1 MLDEITLIIPAK
13 SEKESLPKVLD
24 KLNIY
29 KFKYL
34 IILSKEDNDTIKV
47 IEKYNPKIIYQKS
60 FGYGD
65 ALIEGIKNVQT
76 RYLVIF
82 NADGSFK
89 LEEIEPMYKKIKS
102 ENLDLVFASRYK
114 SSNSGSEDDTILTY
128 IGNKIFTYI
137 GKIFFSLSIS
147 DILYTFAIA
156 DTKEIQMLNL
166 TQKDFRLCVELP
178 IKAKKNNLKV
188 SDIDA
193 YELKRIGGTKK
204 VNELK
209 DGFLILIHMIYL
221 FFKKWKINF

>member
-13 SEKESLPKVLD
+13 SEKESLPKILD

-29 KFKYL
+29 TFKYL

-76 RYLVIF
+76 KYLVIL

-147 DILYTFAIA
+147 DILYTFVIA
-156 DTKEIQMLNL
+156 DTKKIQMLNL

-204 VNELK
+204 VNEIK
-209 DGFLILIHMIYL
+209 DGFLILMHMIYL
-221 FFKKWKINF
+221 FFKK

>member
-24 KLNIY
+24 ELNIY

-34 IILSKEDNDTIKV
+34 LIVNKDDNETIKA

-65 ALIEGIKNVQT
+65 ALIEGIKNVKT

-89 LEEIEPMYKKIKS
+89 LEEIEPMYKKIKL

-137 GKIFFSLSIS
+137 GKIFFSLPIS
-147 DILYTFAIA
+147 DILYTFVIA
-156 DTKEIQMLNL
+156 DTKKIQMLNL

-178 IKAKKNNLKV
+178 IKAKKSNLKV

-204 VNELK
+204 VNEIK
-209 DGFLILIHMIYL
+209 DGFLILMHMICL
-221 FFKKWKINF
+221 FFKK

>member
-13 SEKESLPKVLD
+13 SEKESLPSVLD
-24 KLNIY
+24 QLNIH

-34 IILSKEDNDTIKV
+34 IILDKNDNETIRA
-47 IEKYNPKIIYQKS
+47 IEKHNPKIIHQKS
-60 FGYGD
+60 SGYGD

-76 RYLVIF
+76 KYFVIF

-89 LEEIEPMYKKIKS
+89 LEEIENMYKKIKS

-128 IGNKIFTYI
+128 MGNKIFTHI
-137 GKIFFSLSIS
+137 GKIFFSLTIS
-147 DILYTFAIA
+147 DILYTFVIA
-156 DTKEIQMLNL
+156 DTKKTQMLNL
-166 TQKDFRLCVELP
+166 NQKDFRFCVELP
-178 IKAKKNNLKV
+178 IKAKKNNLKI

-204 VNELK
+204 VNEIK

-221 FFKKWKINF
+221 FFKK

>member
-1 MLDEITLIIPAK
+1 MLDEVTLIIPAK
-13 SEKESLPKVLD
+13 FEKESLPKILD

-76 RYLVIF
+76 KYLVIF

-147 DILYTFAIA
+147 DILYTFVIA
-156 DTKEIQMLNL
+156 DTKKIQMLNL

-204 VNELK
+204 VNEIK

-221 FFKKWKINF
+221 FFKK

>member
-13 SEKESLPKVLD
+13 FEKESLPKVLD

-34 IILSKEDNDTIKV
+34 IILSKEDNDTVKV

-76 RYLVIF
+76 KYLVIF

-89 LEEIEPMYKKIKS
+89 LEEIETMYKKIKS

-137 GKIFFSLSIS
+137 GKIFFSLYIS
-147 DILYTFAIA
+147 DILYTFVIA
-156 DTKEIQMLNL
+156 DTKKIQMLNL
-166 TQKDFRLCVELP
+166 AQKDFRLCVELP

-221 FFKKWKINF
+221 FFKK

>member
-13 SEKESLPKVLD
+13 SEKESLPNVLD

-29 KFKYL
+29 KFKHL
-34 IILSKEDNDTIKV
+34 IILSKDDNETIGA
-47 IEKYNPKIIYQKS
+47 IEKHNPKIIHQKS
-60 FGYGD
+60 SGYGD

-76 RYLVIF
+76 KYFIIF

-89 LEEIEPMYKKIKS
+89 LEEIEHMYKKIKS

-114 SSNSGSEDDTILTY
+114 SSNSGSEDDTTLTY

-137 GKIFFSLSIS
+137 GKIFFSLTIS
-147 DILYTFAIA
+147 DILYTFVIA
-156 DTKEIQMLNL
+156 DTKKTQMLNL
-166 TQKDFRLCVELP
+166 NQKDFRFCVELP
-178 IKAKKNNLKV
+178 IKAKKNNLKI

-204 VNELK
+204 VNEIK
-209 DGFLILIHMIYL
+209 DGFLILMHMIYL
-221 FFKKWKINF
+221 FFKK

>member
-1 MLDEITLIIPAK
+1 MFDEITLIIPAR
-13 SEKESLPKVLD
+13 SEKESLPEVLD

-34 IILSKEDNDTIKV
+34 IILRKEDNETISA

-76 RYLVIF
+76 KYLVIF

-89 LEEIEPMYKKIKS
+89 LSEIESMYKKIKS

-114 SSNSGSEDDTILTY
+114 SSNSGSEDDTALTY

-137 GKIFFSLSIS
+137 GKIFFSLNIS
-147 DILYTFAIA
+147 DILYTFVIA
-156 DTKEIQMLNL
+156 DTKKTQMLNL
-166 TQKDFRLCVELP
+166 SQKDFKLCVELP
-178 IKAKKNNLKV
+178 IKAKKNNLKI
-188 SDIDA
+188 SDIDS

-204 VNELK
+204 VNEIK
-209 DGFLILIHMIYL
+209 DGFLILIYMIYL
-221 FFKKWKINF
+221 FFKK

>member
-13 SEKESLPKVLD
+13 SEKESLPNVLNQ
-24 KLNIY
+24 LNIH

-34 IILSKEDNDTIKV
+34 IILDKNDDETIKA
-47 IEKYNPKIIYQKS
+47 IEKYNPKIIHQKS

-76 RYLVIF
+76 KYFVIF

-89 LEEIEPMYKKIKS
+89 LEEIGNMYKKIKS

-137 GKIFFSLSIS
+137 GKIFFSLTIS
-147 DILYTFAIA
+147 DILYTFVIA
-156 DTKEIQMLNL
+156 DTRKTQMLNL
-166 TQKDFRLCVELP
+166 NQKDFRFCVDLP
-178 IKAKKNNLKV
+178 IKAKKNNLKIT
-188 SDIDA
+188 DIDA

-204 VNELK
+204 VNEIK
-209 DGFLILIHMIYL
+209 DGFLILIHMICL
-221 FFKKWKINF
+221 FFKK